1 MRTPFSNR
9 QPRHFGYFFV
19 IAVASVVFL
28 ALNVL
33 TTLKGDDIIYMF
45 VSDSVPLARVHTL
58 ADLVQSMHNHYFTTN
73 GRLANL
79 IAQIFASFL
88 GKGVFNV
95 VNTLVFA
102 AFVALVSRFA
112 FMGCRAVGASLT
124 VLFVLLFAPVPGE
137 TMLWM
142 TGSCNYLWSMTA
154 SLAWMLALLHRPR
167 HTSALADAGL
177 AAVSLLVGSMN
188 ESVTATVLF
197 GVIMYFAANRHHADR
212 TAWLLIAVYA
222 AGVAFVLASPG
233 AWLRFDSGSDMPKDI
248 NALQMLTS
256 RITRLLR
263 QSRPIVLPFVAAA
276 YGFWRMH
283 RRNWRL
289 RCIFSTPQACLFM
302 ASVAV
307 MLIFG
312 LNAQRP
318 YFALATFSF
327 IVVARAAAPVF
338 NSRRTAAMST
348 AAVAALL
355 CIPVT
360 ASAFGSVVRAK
371 VADGRMAAAIRRAPA
386 QCVLPAAD
394 TPPASRFVMDNIYNS
409 AHYHS
414 YAEFYCALYGKRNV
428 CFLPSDIYA
437 RFAANASLL
446 HDAVKL
452 PYAVG
457 GNQDMTHGIYAIP
470 GVKAAIVPLSCSIE
484 SSGLVGMRIAH
495 VSARCTSPWQQFKM
509 YLYGSLSDC
518 RHYYTYHFV
527 HGGVTYLVLPPV
539 APDITSIDVT
549 VGTGSAK
556 RNLTFTRTAQ

>member
-1 MRTPFSNR
+1 M
-9 QPRHFGYFFV
+9 
-19 IAVASVVFL
+19 ASVVFF

-33 TTLKGDDIIYMF
+33 TTLKGDDMIYMF
-45 VSDSVPLARVHTL
+45 VSDSEPLARVHTL

-112 FMGCRAVGASLT
+112 FTDRRAVGTLLT

-167 HTSALADAGL
+167 RTSALADAGL
-177 AAVSLLVGSMN
+177 AAASLLAGSMN
-188 ESVTATVLF
+188 ESVTATVLL
-197 GVIMYFAANRHHADR
+197 GVVMYFAANRHRADR
-212 TAWLLIAVYA
+212 TVWLMVAVYA

-233 AWLRFDSGSDMPKDI
+233 AWLRFDSGGDMPKDV

-263 QSRPIVLPFVAAA
+263 QSRPIVLPFVAVA
-276 YGFWRMH
+276 YGFWRLH
-283 RRNWRL
+283 RHNWRL
-289 RCIFSTPQACLFM
+289 RCIFSTLQACLFA

-327 IVVARAAAPVF
+327 IVVARAAAPVI
-338 NSRRTAAMST
+338 NSSRAAAMST

-355 CIPVT
+355 YIPVT

-371 VADGRMAAAIRRAPA
+371 VADGRMMAAIKRAPA

-414 YAEFYCALYGKRNV
+414 YAEFYCALYGKHNV
-428 CFLPSDIYA
+428 CFLPSDIYS
-437 RFAANASLL
+437 RFTADAPLL

-457 GNQDMTHGIYAIP
+457 GNQGVAHGIYAIP
-470 GVKAAIVPLSCSIE
+470 GVEAAIVPLSCSIE
-484 SSGLVGMRIAH
+484 SSGGAGMRIAH

-509 YLYGSLSDC
+509 YIYGSLSDY

-539 APDITSIDVT
+539 APDIASIDVT
-549 VGTGSAK
+549 VATVGAK
-556 RNLTFTRTAQ
+556 YNLTFTRTAQ